1 MSQPESFKEN
11 YRTLQTIAQKLSNNN
26 EIDIDELIPMVDEA
40 TKAYQLCKQRIE
52 AVEQALNSRLDAEAE
67 EKIENQ

>member
-1 MSQPESFKEN
+1 MSQSESFKDN
-11 YRTLQTIAQKLSNNN
+11 YLTLQTIAQKLSNNN

-52 AVEQALNSRLDAEAE
+52 AVEQALNSRLDNETENA
-67 EKIENQ
+67 IESE

>member
-1 MSQPESFKEN
+1 MSQSESFKDN
-11 YRTLQTIAQKLSNNN
+11 YLTLQTIAQKLSNNN

-52 AVEQALNSRLDAEAE
+52 AVEQALNSRLDNETE
-67 EKIENQ
+67 NSIESE